1 MGLLFSVFYLCFGH
15 AYCRSISIFVCQSVL
30 NGPPYLFHIGGIKEK
45 PLVLHSKVKS
55 SGYTSSPRQDHRV
68 SFCLIENQIIITV
81 NSNER
86 ENVITFFIFLG
97 FLYFHTTVG
106 RASPRTAYI
115 KMYHT
120 CYKTY
125 LQNSRYHNARFTEH
139 LTLKSGQFEGRE
151 ATFWGFCGAP
161 RPSQQ
166 IYFLQLVPCVLQD
179 SLFPI
184 VHRQCNIQKHL
195 ETSPPGAL
203 IIPSV

>member
-30 NGPPYLFHIGGIKEK
+30 NGPPYLFHKGGIKEK

-139 LTLKSGQFEGRE
+139 LTLSQVSRREERQPSGDFVAPQDRASRSTSCNLFLVYCRIHSSQLFIVN
-151 ATFWGFCGAP
+151 ATSRSTWKHH
-161 RPSQQ
+161 
-166 IYFLQLVPCVLQD
+166 LLVP
-179 SLFPI
+179 
-184 VHRQCNIQKHL
+184 
-195 ETSPPGAL
+195 
-203 IIPSV
+203 